1 MKNVLITAIYPAP
14 YRVEL
19 INEISKQYQTD
30 VFFESSNGDFRDEK
44 WFAKDQYFLLDT
56 TIGREKFKH
65 CVRNISQYSLVIFY
79 DYTTKESIKL
89 ITICKLKKI
98 PYILN
103 ADGVMLTTHGN
114 WFREI
119 LKRFLIKDATGYFA
133 SGEHAKKYF
142 MKYGAKEENIF
153 NHTFST
159 LHKDDVLNILPDND
173 KIQNTRKELGIPIN
187 AKVAIAVG
195 RFIPLKRFD
204 VLINAW
210 SKMPSNFYLVVIG
223 GGPEEHRY
231 RSLISDKGL
240 SNVAIKGFH
249 EKEKLQ
255 KYYMCADVLVHP
267 TSYDVWGLIINEAL
281 ACGLPVIVSEHCI
294 AGLELIKQG
303 LNGFIFSLYDDSE
316 MCNYIKEILEN
327 DELRIRMKENTLKS
341 IREYTIENMAN
352 IQIKA
357 VTRILENG

>member
-1 MKNVLITAIYPAP
+1 MNKILITAIYPAP

-19 INEISKQYQTD
+19 INEISKIYQTD

-44 WFAKDQYFLLDT
+44 WFAKGMYSLLDT
-56 TIGREKFKH
+56 TIGRNKFKL
-65 CVRNISQYSLVIFY
+65 CVKNISQYSLVIFY

-103 ADGVMLTTHGN
+103 ADGVMLTPHGS
-114 WFREI
+114 WFREL
-119 LKRFLIKDATGYFA
+119 LKRFLIKGAKGYLA
-133 SGEHAKKYF
+133 SGDHAKKYF
-142 MKYGAKEENIF
+142 MKYGAKEKNIF

-159 LHKDDVLNILPDND
+159 LHENDIFKNLPENYE
-173 KIQNTRKELGIPIN
+173 IWETRKKLGIPTN
-187 AKVAIAVG
+187 AKLAIAVG

-204 VLINAW
+204 ALINIW
-210 SKMPSNFYLVVIG
+210 HRMPANYYLVVIG

-240 SNVAIKGFH
+240 ANVVIEGFH
-249 EKEKLQ
+249 EKEKL
-255 KYYMCADVLVHP
+255 KEYYMCADVLIHP

-281 ACGLPVIVSEHCI
+281 ACGLPVVVSDHCI

-303 LNGFIFSLYDDSE
+303 LNGFVFSLYDDNE
-316 MCNYIKEILEN
+316 MCKYIKEILEN
-327 DELRIRMKENTLKS
+327 DDLRKRMKENTLKS
-341 IREYTIENMAN
+341 IREYTIENMAKA
-352 IQIKA
+352 QIDV
-357 VTRILENG
+357 VTGILGNG